1 MTFIKMCGLRDE
13 AVVDHAIALGVD
25 AVGFVFADSP
35 RRVSAEQAVR
45 LRSRVPAATIAVG
58 VYVRMPLDEVVATAR
73 AANLDHV
80 QVHDLRSA
88 DDVRVLHE
96 AGLTVI
102 RAVNTTGVETAS
114 AEAPSEDFGADL
126 LLVDGAVA
134 GAGVSWD
141 WQDRSSL
148 PSGRWILAGGLTPDN
163 VARAVTTSG
172 AWGVDVSSG
181 IESRRGVKDPALMTA
196 FAEAVRHAPRAGSAS
211 DGI

>member
-13 AVVDHAIALGVD
+13 ATVDLAVGLGVD

-35 RRVSAEQAVR
+35 RKVTPEQAAQ
-45 LRSRVPAATIAVG
+45 LRTRVPEGVLPVGVFVRMGLDEIVAAAT
-58 VYVRMPLDEVVATAR
+58 
-73 AANLDHV
+73 AADLDHV

-88 DDVRVLHE
+88 ADVSALHD

-102 RAVNTTGVETAS
+102 RAVNTGG
-114 AEAPSEDFGADL
+114 AEDLADDLGADL

-134 GAGVSWD
+134 GAGVTWD
-141 WQDRSSL
+141 WQDRSAL
-148 PSGRWILAGGLTPDN
+148 PSGRWILAGGLTPEN

-181 IESRRGVKDPALMTA
+181 IESSRGVKDPALMSA
-196 FAEAVRHAPRAGSAS
+196 FAAAVRSGT
-211 DGI
+211 